1 MQTGPFFENQ
11 LGLLVTY
18 IAPAMTVGQFA
29 EIAVMAFLGLFIARL
44 GFRWTIAI
52 GAFAYFV
59 RYAIWGIISLQEP
72 SGPSVDTAGQFLWTV
87 PLIIGIFSQLLHG
100 ICYACF
106 FASAYM
112 YVDRV
117 ADDDIRNSAQ
127 TVFGIIILGLGP
139 MLAAPF
145 LGILGSIFGDA
156 GVITDFSGMWF
167 TLALMALITAV
178 SFAVFFSEEYEAGN

>member
-1 MQTGPFFENQ
+1 M
-11 LGLLVTY
+11 
-18 IAPAMTVGQFA
+18 
-29 EIAVMAFLGLFIARL
+29 
-44 GFRWTIAI
+44 
-52 GAFAYFV
+52 
-59 RYAIWGIISLQEP
+59 ISLQEP
-72 SGPSVDTAGQFLWTV
+72 SGPSVDAAGQFIWTG
-87 PLIIGIFSQLLHG
+87 PLMIGIFSQLLHG

-178 SFAVFFSEEYEAGN
+178 SFAVFFSEESEISN